1 MPRPVIYVAFMT
13 RPHYELIMS
22 RSLLV
27 TLKSSTRTL
36 TRMASQVSSKARAPA
51 YITAH
56 THDVASNTITT
67 THGGHIPLSMEQ
79 NNSALTLLSH
89 LSAYSLA
96 GCLMEHFVVFHS
108 WQLTT
113 SPDELQRLQTP
124 TGMRTLYIYV
134 IPKMIT
140 TLLACYL
147 AWTTNQTW
155 LKWCVACL
163 TVSWVS
169 SFTVQIPLQR
179 RIQQT
184 GDSKALVTLVWTDWV
199 RVGSMLG
206 HCGIVFWGC
215 HSLG

>member
-1 MPRPVIYVAFMT
+1 
-13 RPHYELIMS
+13 
-22 RSLLV
+22 
-27 TLKSSTRTL
+27 
-36 TRMASQVSSKARAPA
+36 
-51 YITAH
+51 
-56 THDVASNTITT
+56 
-67 THGGHIPLSMEQ
+67 MEQ

-113 SPDELQRLQTP
+113 SHDELQRLQTP

-134 IPKMIT
+134 VPKIIT

-147 AWTTNQTW
+147 AWTTNQTG

-169 SFTVQIPLQR
+169 SFTVQIPLQLQ
-179 RIQQT
+179 IQQT
-184 GDSKALVTLVWTDWV
+184 GDRKALVTLVWTDWYARALRD
-199 RVGSMLG
+199 RVLG
-206 HCGIVFWGC
+206 LQKFGMIGYDLEGTERQSITFLFYQG
-215 HSLG
+215 